1 MVDVLLSLGMFEV
14 ISSPPAAGF
23 GVHTRLAPSWWRA
36 SSRPMRQTETMR
48 GRWQPQQPRCVK
60 RVRVEAGEE
69 GRIGGC
75 LVIYGDFMEL
85 IADLELIYHS

>member
-1 MVDVLLSLGMFEV
+1 
-14 ISSPPAAGF
+14 
-23 GVHTRLAPSWWRA
+23 
-36 SSRPMRQTETMR
+36 MRQTETMR

-69 GRIGGC
+69 GRIVGC

-85 IADLELIYHS
+85 IALNFRADLS